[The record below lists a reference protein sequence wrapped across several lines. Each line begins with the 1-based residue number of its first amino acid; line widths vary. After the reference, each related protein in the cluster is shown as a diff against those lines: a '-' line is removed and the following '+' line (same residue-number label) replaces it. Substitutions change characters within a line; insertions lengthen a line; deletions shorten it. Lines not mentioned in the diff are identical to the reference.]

1 MSRIL
6 RFYSAPLACAVVP
19 QLGCGCLAKPVLIR
33 LEGEAAV
40 ERAWLHRSGEVIAVE
55 WKRELDAGRQV
66 DLLWAALGGQSDEII
81 PVPAAPVSELLASFP
96 DPACWY
102 GRESVDHLSE
112 EEAHTLAARVVL
124 RLSEAGVPLP
134 EGAALQ
140 CDLACAFRDV
150 LIDEEVVPIETRL
163 DRLYVAASTVL
174 QQHVGA
180 QQERR
185 WKVPL
190 RACMHLPTC

>member
-1 MSRIL
+1 MYSRIL
-6 RFYSAPLACAVVP
+6 VATDGSELADKGV
-19 QLGCGCLAKPVLIR
+19 
-33 LEGEAAV
+33 
-40 ERAWLHRSGEVIAVE
+40 
-55 WKRELDAGRQV
+55 DAG
-66 DLLWAALGGQSDEII
+66 LAL
-81 PVPAAPVSELLASFP
+81 ARA
-96 DPACWY
+96 
-102 GRESVDHLSE
+102 
-112 EEAHTLAARVVL
+112 LAARVVL